1 MLVSTRGIVLRHFKY
16 NDNSIICKIYTEE
29 LGIRSYMVN
38 GVHSKKSSG
47 KLALFQP
54 LTLLDMVVYNN
65 EKLQLQRIKE
75 VVCSEALK
83 QIHPHVVKSSM
94 ALFVAEVL
102 LKTIREEEPNVPLF
116 NFTVHFIRELDKR
129 QAGYADMHLIF
140 LMELTRYLGFYPK
153 EETFSEGAWFDMPE
167 GRFVVRQ
174 PLHSSRAEPIL
185 AALMHRLTQA
195 GYADSGKLGLNGSM
209 RAALLDKLLLYYA
222 IHLEGM
228 GSINTAEVLKMVF
241 SGDN

>member
-1 MLVSTRGIVLRHFKY
+1 MLVSTRGIVLRHYKY

-38 GVHSKKSSG
+38 GVRSKKSPG
-47 KLALFQP
+47 KIALFQP

-75 VVCSEALK
+75 AISTEPLK
-83 QIHPHVVKSSM
+83 QIHRHVVKSSM

-116 NFTVHFIRELDKR
+116 NFAAHFIRELDKS
-129 QAGYADMHLIF
+129 QANYADMHLIF

-153 EETFSEGAWFDMPE
+153 EETFTEGAWLDMLE
-167 GRFVVRQ
+167 GRFVARQ
-174 PLHSSRAEPIL
+174 PLHSSRAEPAH
-185 AALMHRLTQA
+185 AALIYRIMKA
-195 GYADSGKLGLNGSM
+195 GYSDSGTLGLNGQL
-209 RAALLDKLLLYYA
+209 RAVLLEKVLLYYA
-222 IHLEGM
+222 VHLEGM
-228 GSINTAEVLKMVF
+228 GDINAVEVLRSVF
-241 SGDN
+241 G